1 MEGLTRA
8 QVIEGIHVK
17 TEGWSEEALFRL
29 ARVLRAQAHSG
40 VPLKAAR
47 AFES

>member
-1 MEGLTRA
+1 MKDSTRA
-8 QVIEGIHVK
+8 QIIEGIHAK

-47 AFES
+47 AVES